1 MINKVQMFQIA
12 GDKIN
17 KQLVARKMSPIFR
30 LMINEA
36 EVDPNY
42 KRRLKS
48 IESSKMEI
56 WKSEFISL
64 TMSDK

>member
-17 KQLVARKMSPIFR
+17 KQLVSRKMSPIFR

-36 EVDPNY
+36 ETDPNH

-56 WKSEFISL
+56 
-64 TMSDK
+64 

>member
-56 WKSEFISL
+56 
-64 TMSDK
+64 